1 LPHWQEAAFSA
12 MERNASRISDFL
24 KLPSDQLVEVGRQ
37 IAI

>member
-1 LPHWQEAAFSA
+1 V